1 MSFRKMAGFA
11 GLAFVVLFVTSSF
24 VYGGEPLLDWAT
36 PTAGVEQIAGR
47 IFEHGSGSYLLA
59 GALRAFGAVALIPF
73 AAGFAMP
80 FFTSDR
86 EHYEGFGVLIVA
98 ALVAAS
104 TTIGAALAALT
115 TFGLWVEDLDE
126 SSMRALWDL
135 SKAAYAFSILLVI
148 PAAGGAAAAIMR
160 HGMMPRWFG
169 YLSGVVA
176 LLGLS
181 AIAGFLEFKGDEPM
195 VVLAGFL
202 GILGWVLTASIVM
215 IREPAA

>member
-11 GLAFVVLFVTSSF
+11 GLAFVVLLIVPWFF
-24 VYGGEPLLDWAT
+24 QGGEPLDWAT
-36 PTAGVEQIAGR
+36 PTTGVEQIAGR

-59 GALRAFGAVALIPF
+59 GVLRAFGAVALIPF

-86 EHYEGFGVLIVA
+86 EHHEGFGVVIVA

-115 TFGLWVEDLDE
+115 TFGLWVRDLDE

-148 PAAGGAAAAIMR
+148 PAAAGAAAAIVR
-160 HGMMPRWFG
+160 HGVMPRWFG

-181 AIAGFLEFKGDEPM
+181 AIAGFLEFRGDEPM
-195 VVLAGFL
+195 VVLVGFL
-202 GILGWVLTASIVM
+202 GILVWVFTASIVM
-215 IREPAA
+215 IRESAA